1 MKGIRYFLKKLLSL
15 EQGSIPTSEKILSE
29 SVKLLLDHFCA
40 SRAVIFQIQRGR
52 NLPKAAFEAHNTT
65 TQPILG
71 KTFLPIDS
79 AYTRLILTSQTP
91 IVSNNLRADLR
102 LSGQESIQSWGVRSM
117 MSAAIV
123 VKETALG
130 IVSLHQCEKLHKWSN
145 EEVEQF
151 AAMVD
156 DLSTAMEISR
166 PFAEM
171 RKQLSRYGIIAE
183 MSRHFLLVDNISD
196 LFRTLVTRLR
206 QAYRFDFAALNLL
219 DETSGQLNSVEQAHY
234 QGDRFVFGNYLPAGY
249 AVPGWCVSNR
259 QWLLVPDF
267 FTETVMSI
275 RREWI
280 EAGMKS
286 CIAFPLVFNDQALG
300 AALFFRTVKGGMD
313 EQDLR
318 LIQQGIDAAAASIY
332 RIRCSARVMQP
343 EVNYLQREDLI
354 RRISKVIASEVEI
367 DVILQQAVNELGRY
381 LRASRCYVVYGNCR
395 DASARKICEYYA
407 QGVTP
412 ITGSHFPMSTNPCIS
427 EALRRQEAIAFAD
440 LLNDSSFAHI
450 YDYLRQYSIFSTM
463 CALITVTDEQQ
474 VFLFVD
480 QCDRIRTWN
489 EDERELLNTISQELS
504 LAMDQTQLVARLRE
518 QAERELLLN
527 RITTSIRRSLDPEDV
542 LQTTVEELGRTLGVD
557 HCYIGL
563 AESDSAEIV
572 VKSEYCSS
580 DVESI
585 LGSTLD
591 QMLFSQD
598 SLFETGKFYTIPR
611 NTLEVHEE
619 SKSEFQSY
627 LGTAYVPI
635 RNDRGLIGVIGV
647 GSSESDRRW
656 LSSEIEF
663 IQAVANQVAV
673 AVSQARLLE
682 QSRKQAE
689 RERIITRILQS
700 IAESFDKNEI
710 MAKVVK
716 QLGESLQV
724 SRCFISLYNSDED
737 EWSEVDFEYLAP
749 GVVSIRNDFNNLKS
763 TLKWLNINRRPLVES
778 NFSRISKA
786 SDPRAEFDLQAR
798 MYVPI
803 IFSGSLIGVIGL
815 QQLGVERIWE
825 ESEIEL
831 VNSIAGQ
838 LAVALHNAHLFRL
851 VNEGQAQWQHTFD
864 SMADGVALV
873 APNGRVL
880 RINYTLRRMC
890 KVEPGVDL
898 TVTTLVDRMKA
909 RLEASFNPFDE
920 AFKGISVQVEAVCES
935 GQILVFNI
943 DPVLD
948 EDTVNGL
955 VFTVRDVTKERLAEM
970 ETEQRNRELSAL
982 NAISEEITK
991 SLQLEQV
998 IHNAFNKT
1006 IELTGADMGVLMIL
1020 DEDQESLKPAAYYGK
1035 MKEKIVEMLSNVSY
1049 KRGVI
1054 GAVSE
1059 IKDAYAVEDVFE
1071 EDTQK
1076 DPIFFEIAK
1085 HLGLRS
1091 ALVAKIVSKE
1101 RNLGVLILSFE
1112 QQRKFQL
1119 NDLQL
1124 VAGIGRQIG
1133 VAIENA
1139 SLISSL
1145 QKALRKLREANRL
1158 KDEFLATLSHEL
1170 RTPLTS
1176 IRGWTEILYEREDN
1190 DTEMSTGLE
1199 AILKN
1204 SESLQ
1209 QLIDD
1214 LLELSRIEN
1223 RILKLEFEPT
1233 EVNLVVLSAM
1243 QTVQQMADTRK
1254 VRMLTD
1260 FSENLPVIVADS
1272 NRLQQVVWNLLSNSI
1287 KFSRPDGYVLVKTY
1301 EEQEHIIIQV
1311 EDNGIGIDPS
1321 FLPQV
1326 FERFRQADSSST
1338 RNYGG
1343 LGIGLSLVKSIVEVH
1358 GGTVSAESAGLG
1370 HGSTFTVR
1378 LPITSELQPSH
1389 NSAEL
1394 DYCGV
1399 DTVLLV
1405 DDHED
1410 NVRAIT
1416 SALKRLHYN
1425 VVTSHSIDSALRV
1438 LEKFVPVMVVMD
1450 INKLGYRVGELLDFF
1465 KRKIGN
1471 AQVPFIAIAEFPD
1484 DDEQKRLLEAG
1495 FFGIA
1500 GKPFRRSELIALFDR
1515 ASELAR
1521 PQDTLE

>member
-1 MKGIRYFLKKLLSL
+1 MGDIRYFLKRLLL
-15 EQGSIPTSEKILSE
+15 EQGGLPASDKVLSE

-52 NLPKAAFEAHNTT
+52 NMPRATFEACDPNTSS
-65 TQPILG
+65 ILG
-71 KTFLPIDS
+71 KPFLPTES

-102 LSGQESIQSWGVRSM
+102 LSGQEAIQSWGVRSM

-123 VKETALG
+123 VKETALA
-130 IVSLHQCEKLHKWSN
+130 IVSLHQCDRLRKWSD
-145 EEVEQF
+145 EEVKQF
-151 AAMVD
+151 VVMVD
-156 DLSTAMEISR
+156 DISTAMEISR

-171 RKQLSRYGIIAE
+171 RKQITRYQIIGE
-183 MSRHFLLVDNISD
+183 MGRHLLLVDNISD

-206 QAYRFDFAALNLL
+206 QAYRFDFATLNLV
-219 DETSGQLNSVEQAHY
+219 DEATGHLNSVEQAHY

-259 QWLLVPDF
+259 RWLVIADLS
-267 FTETVMSI
+267 TESVMSV
-275 RREWI
+275 RREWL

-286 CIAFPLVFNDQALG
+286 CMAFPLVFNDRALG
-300 AALFFRTVKGGMD
+300 AVLLFRTVKGAFD
-313 EQDLR
+313 EQDLS
-318 LIQQGIDAAAASIY
+318 LIQQGIDATAASVY
-332 RIRCSARVMQP
+332 RIRENVRVVQP
-343 EVNYLQREDLI
+343 EINYLQREDLI
-354 RRISKVIASEVEI
+354 RRISRVIASELEI

-381 LRASRCYVVYGNCR
+381 LGASRCYVVYGNCENV
-395 DASARKICEYYA
+395 SADKIYEYYA

-412 ITGSHFPMSTNPCIS
+412 IASSNFPINTNPCIS
-427 EALRRQEAIAFAD
+427 EVLRRQETLVFTD
-440 LLNDSSFAHI
+440 LLNDSNFSHI
-450 YDYLRQYSIFSTM
+450 SDYFRKYSIFSTM
-463 CALITVTDEQQ
+463 CSPISLADEQQ

-480 QCDRIRTWN
+480 QCDRIRTWS
-489 EDERELLNTISQELS
+489 EDERELLNIVSQELS
-504 LAMDQTQLVARLRE
+504 LAMDQTRLVVRLRE
-518 QAERELLLN
+518 QAEREALLN

-563 AESDSAEIV
+563 AESSTEII
-572 VKSEYCSS
+572 VKSEYCASG
-580 DVESI
+580 VESI
-585 LGSTLD
+585 LGSRLD
-591 QMLFSQD
+591 YMPFSQD
-598 SLFETGKFYTIPR
+598 SMFETGKFYTIA
-611 NTLEVHEE
+611 NATLEIRE
-619 SKSEFQSY
+619 SQKDFHSY
-627 LGTAYVPI
+627 LGTIYVPV
-635 RNDRGLIGVIGV
+635 RTDRGFIGVIGV
-647 GSSESDRRW
+647 GSPKSDRSWRT
-656 LSSEIEF
+656 SEIEF

-673 AVSQARLLE
+673 AVSQAKLLE

-700 IAESFDKNEI
+700 IAESFDKDEI
-710 MAKVVK
+710 LAKVVN
-716 QLGESLQV
+716 QLGKSLEV
-724 SRCFISLYNSDED
+724 SRCFILLYDSDED
-737 EWSEVDFEYLAP
+737 EWGGIDCEYLAP
-749 GVVSIRNDFNNLKS
+749 GVVSIKKDFNSLKPA
-763 TLKWLNINRRPLVES
+763 LKWLSINRRHLVES
-778 NFSRISKA
+778 SLSTISKD
-786 SDPRAEFDLQAR
+786 SDLAEIDLQAR

-803 IFSGSLIGVIGL
+803 IFSGGLIGMIGL
-815 QQLGVERIWE
+815 QQLGERVWE
-825 ESEIEL
+825 ESEIDL
-831 VNSIAGQ
+831 VVSIAGQ

-851 VNEGQAQWQHTFD
+851 VHEGQAQWQHTFD
-864 SMADGVALV
+864 SMADGVALI
-873 APNGRVL
+873 ASNGRVL
-880 RINYTLRRMC
+880 RINYTLRKMC
-890 KVEPGVDL
+890 GLDAIEDL
-898 TVTTLVDRMKA
+898 TITTLLDRLKVKA
-909 RLEASFNPFDE
+909 ETGFNFDE
-920 AFKGISVQVEAVCES
+920 AFRGVSLQVEAVCED
-935 GQILVFNI
+935 GRILLFNI

-948 EDTVNGL
+948 ENVLVNGL
-955 VFTVRDVTKERLAEM
+955 IFTVRDVSKQRLAEM

-998 IHNAFNKT
+998 IHNAFSKT
-1006 IELTGADMGVLMIL
+1006 IELAEADMGVLMVL
-1020 DEDQESLKPAAYYGK
+1020 DEDQESLKPVAYHGR

-1049 KRGVI
+1049 RRGVI

-1059 IKDAYAVEDVFE
+1059 IKDVYTVEDVLE
-1071 EDTQK
+1071 EDTCR

-1091 ALVAKIVSKE
+1091 AIVAKIVSKE

-1112 QQRKFQL
+1112 QQRKFRTR
-1119 NDLQL
+1119 DLQL

-1176 IRGWTEILYEREDN
+1176 IRGWTEILYEREDI
-1190 DTEMSTGLE
+1190 DAEMTTGLE

-1209 QLIDD
+1209 QLIND

-1223 RILKLEFEPT
+1223 RILKLEVEPT
-1233 EVNLVVLSAM
+1233 EVNLVVVSAI

-1254 VRMLTD
+1254 VRLFTEL
-1260 FSENLPVIVADS
+1260 SEDLPVIVADS

-1301 EEQEHIIIQV
+1301 EEDAQIVISV

-1321 FLPQV
+1321 FLPHV
-1326 FERFRQADSSST
+1326 FDRFRQADSSST
-1338 RNYGG
+1338 RSYGG
-1343 LGIGLSLVKSIVEVH
+1343 LGIGLSLVKSLVEVH
-1358 GGTVSAESAGLG
+1358 GGTVTAKSVGLG

-1378 LPITSELQPSH
+1378 LPIISELQQGDST
-1389 NSAEL
+1389 EL
-1394 DYCGV
+1394 DNFGS

-1410 NVRAIT
+1410 NIRTIT
-1416 SALKRLHYN
+1416 SVLKRLHYG
-1425 VVTSHSIDSALRV
+1425 VVTRHSIESALRV
-1438 LEKFVPVMVVMD
+1438 LEKAVPVMVVID
-1450 INKLGYRVGELLDFF
+1450 TDKLGYRVGELLGFF
-1465 KRKIGN
+1465 KRKVGN

-1484 DDEQKRLLEAG
+1484 NEEQKRLLDAG

-1500 GKPFRRSELIALFDR
+1500 SKPFRRSELFMLFSR
-1515 ASELAR
+1515 ASELASA
-1521 PQDTLE
+1521 QDTME